1 MYSWHTEHTQLMF
14 RRVFIYFMYLY
25 MLSIY
30 YITVRITLPGARYWY
45 YCARWLE
52 GKNELVKVIPQ

>member
-14 RRVFIYFMYLY
+14 RRVFIYFMYL
-25 MLSIY
+25 